1 MVDYLISDLHLEA
14 SSPERCDAFFRF
26 IEENAADANRLF
38 ILGDFFDAW
47 IGDDE
52 DDPFYL
58 VILNTLKKW
67 VDDGLY
73 IAFTH
78 GNRDFLIGMGF
89 AEITGVELLREEQVV
104 QFGDVPV
111 LLLHGD
117 SLCTD
122 DVEYMQFRQQVR
134 DPEWQQQ
141 VLQLPLDQRRVMA
154 QQLRAQSQSMNAMK
168 ADDIM
173 DVNQAQMVS
182 AFKRHNVSHMI
193 HGHTHRPAIHDV
205 NVEGTPA
212 TRYVLGDW
220 QDKGWYIR
228 WDGSG
233 FELQDFP
240 I

>member
-1 MVDYLISDLHLEA
+1 MADYLISDLHLEA
-14 SSPERCDAFFRF
+14 STPGRCDAFFRF
-26 IEENAADANRLF
+26 VEQDASDAKRLF

-52 DDPFYL
+52 DALFCRA
-58 VILNTLKKW
+58 ILDKLKQW
-67 VDDGLY
+67 VNDGLS

-78 GNRDFLIGMGF
+78 GNRDFLVGSHF
-89 AEITGVELLREEQVV
+89 AEYTGVELLQEEHIAL
-104 QFGDVPV
+104 FGDEPV

-122 DVEYMQFRQQVR
+122 DTEYMQFRQQVR
-134 DPEWQQQ
+134 NPQWQQQ
-141 VLQLPLDQRRVMA
+141 ILQLPLAQRRVMA

-168 ADDIM
+168 ASDIM
-173 DVNQAQMVS
+173 DVNHAQVIS
-182 AFKRHNVSHMI
+182 AFSRHKVAVMI
-193 HGHTHRPAIHDV
+193 HGHTHRPAVHEV
-205 NVEGTPA
+205 NAEGVLA
-212 TRYVLGDW
+212 KRYVLGDW

-228 WDGSG
+228 WDGKS